1 MCVWQIKQAFAHGGM
16 FSSIKNLLK
25 LRSPVKA
32 ICKNKPNHRQNIKV
46 SIPMHMHKS
55 LEF

>member
-46 SIPMHMHKS
+46 SIPMHMHES